1 MLPPRAVHWA
11 LLLGLCLLPGCGADA
26 GPDVPP
32 GRYRLYVEG
41 SVTDT
46 LRGTARLQFR
56 EQGRVGLELG
66 PRNGPGLSIELV
78 AETRDD
84 PANRLPPGRYNV
96 VATGLYPDGLPPN
109 PSRPPEALVIL
120 STGNAQFVGTKGHLS
135 ITPLNADAV
144 GARLR
149 VDMRSRH
156 GGRPASRSIRVTGV
170 LRASA
175 P

>member
-1 MLPPRAVHWA
+1 MPPHRAVHWA
-11 LLLGLCLLPGCGADA
+11 LLLGVFLLPGCGADA

-41 SVTDT
+41 SITDT

-78 AETRDD
+78 AETHGDST
-84 PANRLPPGRYNV
+84 NQLSPGRYDV

-109 PSRPPEALVIL
+109 PPRPSDALVIL
-120 STGNAQFVGTKGHLS
+120 STGDAQFVGTKGHLS
-135 ITPLNADAV
+135 VTPLNADAV

-149 VDMRSRH
+149 VDMRSRYR
-156 GGRPASRSIRVTGV
+156 GRSSSRSVRVTGV
-170 LRASA
+170 LHALA